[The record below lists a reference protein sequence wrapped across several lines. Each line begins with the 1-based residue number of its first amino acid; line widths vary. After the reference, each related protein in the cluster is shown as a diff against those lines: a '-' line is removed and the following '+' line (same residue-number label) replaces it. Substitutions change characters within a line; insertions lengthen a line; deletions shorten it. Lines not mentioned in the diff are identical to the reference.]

1 VSFVVRNVFCFSYLC
16 FFSSAL
22 IGSAG
27 SIIVDTVST
36 VNIKDQMFLVLF
48 AKVFGVSEKY
58 FKKVRA
64 NFR

>member
-1 VSFVVRNVFCFSYLC
+1 VS
-16 FFSSAL
+16 
-22 IGSAG
+22 
-27 SIIVDTVST
+27 TVST

-64 NFR
+64 NFANLKSTVWGTVLRSYRGIPLHTTA